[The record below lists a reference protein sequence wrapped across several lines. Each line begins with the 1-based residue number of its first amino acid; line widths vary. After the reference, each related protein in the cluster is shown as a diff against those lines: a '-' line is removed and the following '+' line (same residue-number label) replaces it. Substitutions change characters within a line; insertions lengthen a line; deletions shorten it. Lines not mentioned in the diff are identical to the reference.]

1 MDGER
6 AINQFRGM
14 WGHMKGIVARFLA
27 ATVVMSAT
35 SAAAVEI
42 SMEHGNA
49 TSKIIVTGK
58 IESGD
63 AKRFKDFW
71 DENAY
76 DSFRFIVSL
85 DSPGGSLMDGIEIG
99 QFIRKSG
106 AHTEIRRYSPLAKGQ
121 YYREEKPGAE
131 CHSAC
136 ALAFMGGVERE
147 VAEGGKIG
155 FHQFYGGTSTS
166 TSEAM
171 ERTQLIS
178 AFLAGY
184 LRDMGAKPELFEHMS
199 GTSPGNMFVPSAS
212 ELAALNIVPQ
222 LGFHEFKLMP
232 KDGLIVATAVN
243 ERNPG
248 ALERLYEIE
257 TLCWKKRPIINLYAA
272 DDRQGLS
279 PEMAARSTTHI
290 DGFRIDTILGS
301 YEYGKDNIR
310 LYPNQRL
317 LASLVIDPKVA
328 RAVGGGSGM
337 VVVNSYTAS
346 GVFISGR
353 IQAPVGG
360 DQAILASFRD
370 CL

>member
-1 MDGER
+1 
-6 AINQFRGM
+6 
-14 WGHMKGIVARFLA
+14 MKSIVASLLA
-27 ATVVMSAT
+27 ATVAMSAT

-58 IESGD
+58 FERGD

-99 QFIRKSG
+99 QFIRKNG
-106 AHTEIRRYSPLAKGQ
+106 AHTEVRRYSAEVAGQ
-121 YYREEKPGAE
+121 YYREEQPGAE
-131 CHSAC
+131 CYSAC

-147 VAEGGKIG
+147 VAGDGKIG
-155 FHQFYGGTSTS
+155 FHQFYGGNSTS
-166 TSEAM
+166 ATEVM
-171 ERTQLIS
+171 ETTQFIS

-199 GTSPGNMFVPSAS
+199 ETSPGNMFIPSAAEIS
-212 ELAALNIVPQ
+212 ALNIVPQ

-272 DDRQGLS
+272 NDRQGLP
-279 PEMAARSTTHI
+279 PEMASRSTTHI
-290 DGFRIDTILGS
+290 DGFRIDTTAGS
-301 YEYGKDNIR
+301 YEYGKDSIR

-328 RAVGGGSGM
+328 RALGGGSGM

-353 IQAPVGG
+353 IEAPPGG